1 MLSFISNF
9 FFFFLFQFNA
19 LLLINI
25 KLYNLIQSQGVN
37 TAL

>member
-1 MLSFISNF
+1 MLSFISNS
-9 FFFFLFQFNA
+9 FFFLFQFNA